1 MLCTNPLTGATHLHW
16 VPRTNGW
23 HVELA
28 GAGVQGTVEWSGPA
42 PGRLVARLDHVALVP
57 AETPELAHSAEQAE
71 AVAAKP
77 GGTNPPLSNLYAPRS
92 DERRVGKACV
102 SSFNTRCSP
111 VL

>member
-42 PGRLVARLDHVALVP
+42 PGRLVARLDHVAFVP
-57 AETPELAHSAEQAE
+57 ADTPDLAPAAAPAE
-71 AVAAKP
+71 AVAAQP
-77 GGTNPPLSNLYAPRS
+77 RGTHQPSS
-92 DERRVGKACV
+92 EGRRVGKAW
-102 SSFNTRCSP
+102 P
-111 VL
+111 VRGARRVRRVN